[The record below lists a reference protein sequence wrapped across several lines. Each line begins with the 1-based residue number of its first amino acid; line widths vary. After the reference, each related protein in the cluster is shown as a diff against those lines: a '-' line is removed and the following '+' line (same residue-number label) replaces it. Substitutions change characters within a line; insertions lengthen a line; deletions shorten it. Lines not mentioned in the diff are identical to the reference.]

1 MYILLKYVFIYM
13 CACVCVCVCMC
24 MRAWVCV
31 CVCVCVCMCVY
42 VCVCVCVFVH
52 IFNSIQSYFVGTHR
66 GSQSL
71 IIVDHNTHFNLYLSD
86 ETGTYYSLSLQ
97 DLVVQIYDS
106 STGYFVIDL
115 EIVSTSFNTEI

>member
-1 MYILLKYVFIYM
+1 MYILLKYVFMYM
-13 CACVCVCVCMC
+13 CVHV
-24 MRAWVCV
+24 WVCV
-31 CVCVCVCMCVY
+31 CVCVCVCMCVR
-42 VCVCVCVFVH
+42 VCVSVCMYACACVCVFVH
-52 IFNSIQSYFVGTHR
+52 IFNSIQSYFVGSHR

-97 DLVVQIYDS
+97 DLVAQIYDS